1 MNSFLNKL
9 FTVLLFALSLPLF
22 EILTLASVGHSLS
35 IPSVYSFVLILG
47 IIVLNSFFMLII
59 VANSRMKVIYLNIY
73 NLLINFIFFTTFL
86 QMLGVIIFCIFPLEI
101 WQIILNGTYFD
112 TFVLGVILIPLYFVY
127 TSLLINVFF
136 FFEKE

>member
-1 MNSFLNKL
+1 
-9 FTVLLFALSLPLF
+9 
-22 EILTLASVGHSLS
+22 
-35 IPSVYSFVLILG
+35 
-47 IIVLNSFFMLII
+47 
-59 VANSRMKVIYLNIY
+59 MKVIYLNIY

-86 QMLGVIIFCIFPLEI
+86 QMLGVINFCIFPLEI